1 MVEQTLKLLC
11 QEIKI
16 YGLRG
21 KTDKV
26 ISSFFFSFF
35 IVYKAIFSLIKNFLN
50 NTCRKSEFLIA
61 VIRLL

>member
-1 MVEQTLKLLC
+1 MVEQNLKLLC

-16 YGLRG
+16 YGLRP

-26 ISSFFFSFF
+26 IFFLLFF